1 MKSLVMVGVLLIA
14 AGAAGLIFKGFSYES
29 KETVAK
35 IGSLEANAEITKEV
49 EVPQALSLIVIAAGA
64 ALLIIGL
71 KK

>member
-14 AGAAGLIFKGFSYES
+14 AGAAGLIFKSFSYES
-29 KETVAK
+29 QETVAK